1 MLWNREYFMRR
12 KQLVAEKIY
21 EGSKTIGLVFSPH
34 EGLRLATSIL
44 VACLEGKT
52 FDLTIYRKPRKDG
65 KFKITI
71 TAV

>member
-1 MLWNREYFMRR
+1 MLYGGKETDKTFR
-12 KQLVAEKIY
+12 LV
-21 EGSKTIGLVFSPH
+21 LSPQ

-52 FDLTIYRKPRKDG
+52 FDLTVYKKPRKDG
-65 KFKITI
+65 KFKITV